1 MQRELLICSHDLLAM
16 KRDHAASSV
25 LANSPSLLADASSE
39 SATTSLKAHT
49 EDYRSCSDTFQR
61 SDDVTVDS
69 TISVKNK
76 TRVPITI
83 DNDQRTDDDSS
94 TSQNQFTQNLS
105 ERMQFSEKQIPFR
118 SSVASCNLLEDGGYR
133 SKSKKVIYFSTSIL

>member
-1 MQRELLICSHDLLAM
+1 MQRELLICSHDLLAV
-16 KRDHAASSV
+16 KRDHVARSV
-25 LANSPSLLADASSE
+25 LVNSPFLPPDASSE

-49 EDYRSCSDTFQR
+49 DDYRSCSETFQR

-69 TISVKNK
+69 TISVKHR

-83 DNDQRTDDDSS
+83 DNDQKTDDDSS
-94 TSQNQFTQNLS
+94 TSQNHCSQNLM

-118 SSVASCNLLEDGGYR
+118 PSTATSNLLEDGGYR
-133 SKSKKVIYFSTSIL
+133 SKSRKVILLFDVQ